1 MQTKTPCLCSK
12 NHPSLTTVTAST
24 TIRSPLRRSQH
35 RESLNQ
41 PHCRPSRNTSNQN
54 HLKPADQT
62 ASTIPRPLPTTHEA
76 SFGIPKDKQCKDHC
90 QNRPAQRQECI
101 VGTNK
106 EIRDQGDK
114 TTNEVTECNGQC
126 TDNCS
131 WIRGLRECMVEVHEE
146 RREHGRRW

>member
-1 MQTKTPCLCSK
+1 MLMFKK
-12 NHPSLTTVTAST
+12 KKSLTTVTAIT
-24 TIRSPLRRSQH
+24 TIRRRSQH
-35 RESLNQ
+35 REALNQ
-41 PHCRPSRNTSNQN
+41 PHCRPGRNASYQN

-76 SFGIPKDKQCKDHC
+76 SFGIPKDKQCKDHR

-106 EIRDQGDK
+106 EIRNQGNK
-114 TTNEVTECNGQC
+114 TTNKVTKCNGQC

-131 WIRGLRECMVEVHEE
+131 RVRGFRECMMEIHEE
-146 RREHGRRW
+146 RWQHGRR